1 MQLVKIAAAT
11 LVLAGCTA
19 TTDGVA
25 AGNGAS
31 EEQAGGQRAAQ
42 GRPFQVQPVGQF
54 NQPWAMAFIPG
65 TNQALIT
72 ERGGRL
78 LLWSQS
84 GEASA
89 TVDVAG
95 LLAVDAGGQGGLG
108 DVVLHPNFTR
118 NRLVYLSWVQPG
130 EGDTRGAV
138 VGRGRLSAPGAP
150 PRIEGLQII
159 WRQEPKVTGRGHFG
173 HRLAFSPD
181 GHLFIT
187 NGEREKFTP
196 AQDMN
201 QTLGKIVRLNDDG
214 SIPRDNPWAGQGGVA
229 AQLWTI
235 GHRNPLGIA
244 FDAQGRLWSH
254 EMGPRNGDE
263 FNLIERGQNYGYP
276 IVSNGNHYNGDEI
289 PDHPT
294 RPEFRA
300 PLITWNGVSPAGMM
314 IYSGRMFPQWRGSA
328 FLGGLSGRTLIRVAL
343 NGTNAREAERWDM
356 GARVRE
362 VEQGPDGAIY
372 VLEDTRQGQ
381 GGRLLRLTPAR

>member
-1 MQLVKIAAAT
+1 MNIAKMAAAA
-11 LVLAGCTA
+11 LILAGCTA
-19 TTDGVA
+19 TGDGVA
-25 AGNGAS
+25 AGNGAAAA
-31 EEQAGGQRAAQ
+31 QAGGVGAAQ
-42 GRPFQVQPVGQF
+42 GRPFQIQPVGQF
-54 NQPWAMAFIPG
+54 DQPWAMTFLPG

-72 ERGGRL
+72 ERAGRL
-78 LLWSQS
+78 LLWSAGAQP
-84 GEASA
+84 
-89 TVDVAG
+89 VQVQG

-108 DVVLHPNFTR
+108 DVVLHPNFAR

-138 VGRGRLSAPGAP
+138 VGRGRLVTQGAA

-196 AQDMN
+196 AQDPA
-201 QTLGKIVRLNDDG
+201 QTLGKIVRLRDDG
-214 SIPRDNPWAGQGGVA
+214 SVPADNPWARQGGVA
-229 AQLWTI
+229 AQLWTM

-244 FDAQGRLWSH
+244 FAADGRLWSH
-254 EMGPRNGDE
+254 EMGPRQGDE
-263 FNLIERGQNYGYP
+263 FNLIERGANYGYP
-276 IVSNGNHYNGDEI
+276 IVSNGNHYDGRDI

-300 PLITWNGVSPAGMM
+300 PVITWNGVSPAGLM

-328 FLGGLSGRTLIRVAL
+328 FLGGLSGRTLIRVAIT
-343 NGTNAREAERWDM
+343 GATAREAERWDM
-356 GARVRE
+356 GARIRE

-372 VLEDTRQGQ
+372 VLEDTRGGT
-381 GGRLLRLTPAR
+381 GGRLLRLTAAR